1 MHPSRVTAASRI
13 WLAAMILGL
22 AACASVPPSAP
33 APPPPAGEVNYHA
46 VENKDAR
53 HYQLTPAETTVSPAI
68 GPHNEPPIYP
78 AALLARELPPVTVR
92 ATLIVDAHGRVTA
105 VHFAEHDRDD
115 PVRAAFERAVRR
127 ATRQWTFE
135 PLLIQHW
142 KPTADGGAKV
152 VRSEPM
158 PFSQA
163 YDFRFAL
170 RNGKPVVT
178 TGTP

>member
-1 MHPSRVTAASRI
+1 
-13 WLAAMILGL
+13 MILGL
-22 AACASVPPSAP
+22 ASCASVPPPAP
-33 APPPPAGEVNYHA
+33 APPPPEGEVNYHA
-46 VENKDAR
+46 VENKDTK
-53 HYQLTPAETTVSPAI
+53 HYQLTPAETAVSPAI
-68 GPHNEPPIYP
+68 GPHNASPVYP
-78 AALLARELPPVTVR
+78 AALLSRGLPPVTVR
-92 ATLIVDAHGRVTA
+92 ATLIVDAQGRVTT
-105 VHFAEHDRDD
+105 VRFARRGGDD
-115 PVRAAFERAVRR
+115 AVRAAFQQAVRQ

-170 RNGKPVVT
+170 RDGKPVVT

>member
-1 MHPSRVTAASRI
+1 MG
-13 WLAAMILGL
+13 LAAMILGL
-22 AACASVPPSAP
+22 ASCASVPPPTP
-33 APPPPAGEVNYHA
+33 APPPPPEGEVNYHA

-53 HYQLTPAETTVSPAI
+53 HYQLTPAETTVLPAI
-68 GPHNEPPIYP
+68 GPHNAAPVYP
-78 AALLARELPPVTVR
+78 SALLARDLPPVTVR
-92 ATLIVDAHGRVTA
+92 ATLIVDAHGQVTA
-105 VHFAEHDRDD
+105 VRFAGRDGDD
-115 PVRAAFERAVRR
+115 PVRAAFQQAVRR

-142 KPTADGGAKV
+142 KPTADGAKV

-170 RNGKPVVT
+170 RDGKPVVT